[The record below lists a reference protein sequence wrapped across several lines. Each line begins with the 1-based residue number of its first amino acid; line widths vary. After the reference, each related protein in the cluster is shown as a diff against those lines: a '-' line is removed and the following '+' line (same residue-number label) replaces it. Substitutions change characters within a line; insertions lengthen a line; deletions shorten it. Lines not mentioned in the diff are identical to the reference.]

1 MMDLPPQL
9 PPYDQLLVQA
19 RTAATAEVRV
29 AEAASAP
36 LPDLRWRNTAI
47 IGGTALAIGA
57 YGWNAW
63 WKEGLNSDFRSRNE
77 LWFGAD
83 TEFAGMDKLGHLYF
97 SHLMTRSLVPVFN
110 WAGNPPETSRQLSAW
125 TIWGIGAMVEVL
137 DGFSKRYSFSYEDV
151 IANSIGVGTG
161 YLLARYPEWDD
172 VFDLRLEYAPSE
184 LSGWN
189 PPGDYAGQRY
199 YLVTKF
205 DGIQALRDV
214 PVVKYLEFGVGYGA
228 PGYDVP
234 DEWDLHPWAR
244 KRREVFL
251 SIGINLS
258 RVMADV
264 FYGGSKSTTT
274 TQKTLEWGF
283 EYFQFPTHAYRGKQ
297 VGRSPPPR
305 SVGPPPD

>member
-1 MMDLPPQL
+1 MDHPPQL
-9 PPYDQLLVQA
+9 PPYDQLLAQA
-19 RTAATAEVRV
+19 RAVSAEVRPAQV
-29 AEAASAP
+29 VDKP

-57 YGWNAW
+57 YGMGAW
-63 WKEGLNSDFRSRNE
+63 WSDGFTSDFNSRNE

-83 TEFAGMDKLGHLYF
+83 TEFAGMDKLGHMYF
-97 SHLMTRSLVPVFN
+97 SALMTRSLVPVFDM
-110 WAGNPPETSRQLSAW
+110 AGNTPAASRKLAAW
-125 TIWGIGAMVEVL
+125 TIWGVGTMVEVL

-151 IANSIGVGTG
+151 VMNTMGVGMG
-161 YLLARYPEWDD
+161 YLLSTYPEWDD

-184 LSGWN
+184 LSDWN

-199 YLVTKF
+199 YLVTKA
-205 DGIQALRDV
+205 DGFKALREV
-214 PVVKYLEFGVGYGA
+214 PVLKYLEFGVGYGA

-251 SIGINLS
+251 SIGLNLS
-258 RVMADV
+258 RVMSDL
-264 FYGGSKSTTT
+264 FYGGRKSTTT
-274 TQKTLEWGF
+274 TQKVLEWGF

-297 VGRSPPPR
+297 VGRSPPPV

>member
-1 MMDLPPQL
+1 MADL

-19 RTAATAEVRV
+19 RAAAAEVRT
-29 AEAASAP
+29 ADAPARP
-36 LPDLRWRNTAI
+36 LPDLRWRNTAL

-57 YGWNAW
+57 YGMGAW
-63 WKEGLNSDFRSRNE
+63 WSDGFTSTFRSRNE

-83 TEFAGMDKLGHLYF
+83 TEFAGMDKLGHMYF
-97 SHLMTRSLVPVFN
+97 SHLMTRSLVPAFEA
-110 WAGNPPETSRQLSAW
+110 AGNAPETSRQLAAW
-125 TIWGIGAMVEVL
+125 TIWGVGTMVEVL

-151 IANSIGVGTG
+151 VFNTFGVGMG
-161 YLLARYPEWDD
+161 YMLSRYPEWDD

-184 LSGWN
+184 LSDWN

-199 YLVTKF
+199 YLVTKA
-205 DGIQALRDV
+205 DGFKALRDV

-244 KRREVFL
+244 KRREVFV
-251 SIGINLS
+251 SVGVNLA
-258 RVMADV
+258 RVMADL
-264 FYGGSKSTTT
+264 FYGGKKSTTT
-274 TQKTLEWGF
+274 TQKAFEWSF
-283 EYFQFPTHAYRGKQ
+283 EYFQPPTHWYRGKQ

-305 SVGPPPD
+305 SIGTPPE